1 MNRDFF
7 EALTDPN
14 ATRLPRPLTPEEM
27 ELAYELQP
35 ALSLLSKAG
44 PTNGIN
50 LVPAWQEF
58 LAAEMA
64 CAPEVPAAPHS
75 AVTMAKAS
83 SVKSNR
89 SWLFW
94 ASYAAVLVL
103 GVGVGVLGTSAFRSK
118 AAGFVEKNH
127 YSAEQRQWMMALLE
141 ANSSVDRDT
150 IRTAAAELSGCVTC
164 HAALKQRIAAP
175 AVSSD
180 LHRSFP
186 KMTDWA
192 TLLAVKA
199 IDLVESNGK
208 T

>member
-1 MNRDFF
+1 MSRDFF
-7 EALTDPN
+7 EAVTDPN

-27 ELAYELQP
+27 ELAHELQP

-64 CAPEVPAAPHS
+64 SAPEVPAAPCS
-75 AVTMAKAS
+75 AVTLKP
-83 SVKSNR
+83 NR

-103 GVGVGVLGTSAFRSK
+103 GVGFGVLGTSAFRSR

-127 YSAEQRQWMMALLE
+127 YSEEQRQWMMALLE
-141 ANSSVDRDT
+141 ANGSVDRDT
-150 IRTAAAELSGCVTC
+150 IRTAATELSGCVTC
-164 HAALKQRIAAP
+164 HVALKQRIAAP
-175 AVSSD
+175 SVSSD

-192 TLLAVKA
+192 TLLALKA